1 MATGTIRPTAARAV
15 GGLPSPRH
23 PGAARKSQKNRLLG
37 LFRFDRLAAAGL
49 DQKPAVWVAEVA
61 DRMALVRLIRAA
73 LLHGV
78 TPVALAETHLCP
90 GVHTL
95 QLRVDGRAVV
105 VLAAELAG
113 ETATGSYALRLAP
126 LDPSHVPE
134 LRAIIDRDGYDP
146 EASVGPMSKSASAIF
161 DSEPPLAAAA
171 VPSEGMWRFTKTIR
185 DPEPHEVDDDD
196 LEASVL
202 FDPEAALISRAPSR
216 EGAGPDES
224 LTIPLRASMMPPG
237 MPGSSAKSVPPPA
250 APRAP
255 DPREI
260 SHLSIPSSVPITER
274 LYPGDVDVEIVSDGT
289 LSVTVDFDTSQ
300 SNVSTQRDW
309 QGEDGP
315 GASDPSLAGSVV
327 FDLDVLTR
335 EQLKDKDPQA
345 ETQLL
350 KQHPADLEGYSVV
363 FGTEPTSPGSPSA
376 GARASPLVGV
386 VVAPTEDLSLTPT
399 LPMDVPPRRPRHS
412 LNDTVREDGET
423 HPMSPEPF
431 SSKHQ
436 EVYSGRGPRTMRRA
450 PTTDVV
456 VAGRIIAN
464 RYRIESLVG
473 AGAVGAVYKASHV
486 DLPRTFAIKV
496 LHPHFRA
503 DPQLMASFRTEARA
517 ASLLDHPNVTVVHDF
532 GEEPDG
538 LVYIVME
545 YLAGA
550 NLQAILDEERRL
562 GWRRAIQIMLQV
574 CGALSAAHERGIVH
588 RDVKP
593 DNIMLI
599 LSRDD
604 EGRVYDLVK
613 VCDFGIAA
621 LESTADSKDDEWTAG
636 TPEYMAPEQSAG
648 RADARTDVY
657 ACGIVLYE
665 MVTGR
670 PPFVADSPIATLAKH
685 ATEMARRPSE
695 IVPGLPPPLEAAIM
709 QAIEKAPERRFPTIR
724 DLRVELKRLL

>member
-1 MATGTIRPTAARAV
+1 
-15 GGLPSPRH
+15 
-23 PGAARKSQKNRLLG
+23 
-37 LFRFDRLAAAGL
+37 
-49 DQKPAVWVAEVA
+49 VWVAEVA

-78 TPVALAETHLCP
+78 TPVALAETHLPP

-134 LRAIIDRDGYDP
+134 LEAIVHRDGYDP

-171 VPSEGMWRFTKTIR
+171 LVAPAAMRPLTHTIP
-185 DPEPHEVDDDD
+185 DPEPHHVDDDD

-202 FDPEAALISRAPSR
+202 FDPEVALISRAPSR
-216 EGAGPDES
+216 EGSGQDES
-224 LTIPLRASMMPPG
+224 LTIPVRASMMPAG
-237 MPGSSAKSVPPPA
+237 MMPGSSTKSVPPP
-250 APRAP
+250 PPLPP

-260 SHLSIPSSVPITER
+260 SHLSIPSSVPMTER
-274 LYPGDVDVEIVSDGT
+274 LADGT

-300 SNVSTQRDW
+300 SNVSTQRGW
-309 QGEDGP
+309 QNEDGP
-315 GASDPSLAGSVV
+315 GALDRSLAGSVV
-327 FDLDVLTR
+327 FDPDVLTR
-335 EQLKDKDPQA
+335 EQLKDKDKQ
-345 ETQLL
+345 TQTAA
-350 KQHPADLEGYSVV
+350 HPADGESYSVV
-363 FGTEPTSPGSPSA
+363 FGTEPTLAVEES
-376 GARASPLVGV
+376 
-386 VVAPTEDLSLTPT
+386 EDLSLTPT
-399 LPMDVPPRRPRHS
+399 MPMDIPPRRPRHNLS
-412 LNDTVREDGET
+412 DTISEDGET
-423 HPMSPEPF
+423 YPQTGQPS
-431 SSKHQ
+431 SSKDQ
-436 EVYSGRGPRTMRRA
+436 AASSGRGPRTMRRA

-456 VAGRIIAN
+456 VAGRVIAN

-473 AGAVGAVYKASHV
+473 AGAVGAVYKATHV

-545 YLAGA
+545 YLAGV
-550 NLQAILDEERRL
+550 NLQAVLDEERRL
-562 GWRRAIQIMLQV
+562 GWRRAVQIMLQV

-604 EGRVYDLVK
+604 EGRAYDLVK

-665 MVTGR
+665 MLTGR
-670 PPFVADSPIATLAKH
+670 PPFVAHSPIAILAKH
-685 ATEMARRPSE
+685 AKEMACPPRE